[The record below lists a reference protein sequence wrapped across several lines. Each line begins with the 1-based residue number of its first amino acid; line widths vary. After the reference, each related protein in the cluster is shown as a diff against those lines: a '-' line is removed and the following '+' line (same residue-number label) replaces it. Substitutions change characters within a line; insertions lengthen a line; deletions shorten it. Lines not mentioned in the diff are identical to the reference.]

1 MEQTLIVSNILLWL
15 LVIGLG
21 GAVILLA
28 RQVGVLHERITPVG
42 ALMVAKS
49 VRVGEAAPLLRLASL
64 TGGEVTIGGTRADGA
79 STLAFFLSPTCP
91 VCATLLPTARA
102 LARQTPG
109 LRLVLA
115 SDGEAA
121 EHQAF
126 IARKGLDD
134 LPYVLSEQLGLGF
147 GVSKLPYAVL
157 IDGEGIVRAHG
168 LVNTR
173 EHLES
178 LIEAEREGVASIQDY
193 MKRERAAAE
202 AARGGE

>member
-64 TGGEVTIGGTRADGA
+64 TGGEVTIGGKQADGA

-91 VCATLLPTARA
+91 VCTTLLPTARA
-102 LARQTPG
+102 LSRQTSG
-109 LRLVLA
+109 LRLILA